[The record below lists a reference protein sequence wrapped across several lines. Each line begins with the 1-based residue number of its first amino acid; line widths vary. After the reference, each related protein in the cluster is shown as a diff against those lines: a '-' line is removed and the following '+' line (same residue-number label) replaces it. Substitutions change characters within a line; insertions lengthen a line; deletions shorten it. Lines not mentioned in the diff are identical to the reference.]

1 MKETFLFFLELGYNH
16 VLDYN
21 GLDHFYFLAVMT
33 LPYKLDKWIQLI
45 KWVTIFIFS
54 SLEFNRTIFITY
66 KHLKC
71 TELTKNI

>member
-45 KWVTIFIFS
+45 KWVTIFTVGHCL
-54 SLEFNRTIFITY
+54 SLFANQFFN
-66 KHLKC
+66 LKIGRC
-71 TELTKNI
+71 TPIII